1 MKPLALK
8 RGNTSWSDKDGLEV
22 EARTK
27 VKAKAKAKVKV
38 EVEVEVEV
46 EVKVEVEVE
55 VENAPQ
61 ITKIYTDIFNDI
73 LIRC

>member
-27 VKAKAKAKVKV
+27 VKAKV
-38 EVEVEVEV
+38 EVEAKV
-46 EVKVEVEVE
+46 EVKVEIEVE
-55 VENAPQ
+55 IASQ
-61 ITKIYTDIFNDI
+61 IYKDFSMTY
-73 LIRC
+73 